1 MDRILVDT
9 NIVLDL
15 FAKRKEFIIEAQE
28 LFTLSDKN
36 EIKLYVSSLTFANTY
51 YILSQKMKLNDA
63 RKILRKFKILVEVL
77 PMDDKIIDL
86 SLESDFKD
94 FEDAIQYHTAI
105 ENDIN
110 IIITRNLKDFKTS
123 GIPVL
128 TAKNYIETRSPVGS
142 TV

>member
-15 FAKRKEFIIEAQE
+15 LAKRTEFLIEAQE

-36 EIKLYVSSLTFANTY
+36 EVKLYVSSLTFANTY
-51 YILSQKMKLNDA
+51 YILSQKMKMENA

-105 ENDIN
+105 ENEVS
-110 IIITRNLKDFKTS
+110 IIITRNLKDFKTAK
-123 GIPVL
+123 IPVL
-128 TAKNYIETRSPVGS
+128 TAKDYIEMKK
-142 TV
+142 

>member
-1 MDRILVDT
+1 MDSILVDT

-15 FAKRKEFIIEAQE
+15 LAKRKEFFIEAQA

-63 RKILRKFKILVEVL
+63 KKILRKFKILVEVL

-110 IIITRNLKDFKTS
+110 IIITRNLKDFKMAR
-123 GIPVL
+123 IPVL
-128 TAKNYIETRSPVGS
+128 TAKNYIETR
-142 TV
+142 